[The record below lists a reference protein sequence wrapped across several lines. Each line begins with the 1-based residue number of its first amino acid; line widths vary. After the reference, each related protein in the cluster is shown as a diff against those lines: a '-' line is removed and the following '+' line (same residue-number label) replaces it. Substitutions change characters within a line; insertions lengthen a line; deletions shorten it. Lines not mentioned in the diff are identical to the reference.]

1 MTKNYWIV
9 EADESSGGKDGDC
22 HNCNPEWACHEAN
35 HGNGLC
41 PLSNARKAVK
51 VIRHGVDGYKLE
63 LNRNEIKLNGK
74 PVTLFAVETTEDKT
88 P

>member
-41 PLSNARKAVK
+41 PLANARKAVE
-51 VIRHGVDGYKLE
+51 VVPPYIPTTLQ
-63 LNRNEIKLNGK
+63 GK
-74 PVTLFAVETTEDKT
+74 PVTLFAVETEDKK

>member
-1 MTKNYWIV
+1 MTKNYWLV

-41 PLSNARKAVK
+41 PLANARKAVELDTS
-51 VIRHGVDGYKLE
+51 INYETGIMQVDL
-63 LNRNEIKLNGK
+63 RNPLFNDK
-74 PVTLFAVETTEDKT
+74 PVTLFAVETEDKK